1 MYEGII
7 VAIAVFI
14 ALAFVSYFGARYT
27 ASVNKPDALI
37 AIYVV
42 FLAIAQF
49 FATRLGEFD
58 FGVVMWV
65 AAGGIVVFP
74 FTLQL
79 TDMVNEKF
87 GRSEV
92 YRMIGIAFVTQ
103 VVMVVFLWI
112 ATIAVHHPTFEG
124 QTDPL
129 GPFALVPA
137 ITIASW
143 IAFLISENF
152 DAWVYDKVKRYFVDR
167 LGSDE
172 WYKYLWVRN
181 VFSDILSLG
190 LDSLIFTPLAFYIL
204 PQIIGPAHLVTPVD
218 LLVQIIIGQLM
229 TKWILG
235 LIDTP
240 FMYLTRWVYDR
251 HG

>member
-1 MYEGII
+1 MYEGYI

-14 ALAFVSYFGARYT
+14 ALGLVSYAGARYT
-27 ASVNKPDALI
+27 AHYDKPDALI
-37 AIYVV
+37 GFYVV

-58 FGVVMWV
+58 FGVFMWI
-65 AAGGIVVFP
+65 APCGIVVFP
-74 FTLQL
+74 FTLQI

-87 GRSEV
+87 GRREV
-92 YRMIGIAFVTQ
+92 YKMIAIAFVSQ
-103 VVMVVFLWI
+103 VLMVVFLAI
-112 ATIAVHHPTFEG
+112 ATITIHHPTFEG

-152 DAWVYDKVKRYFVDR
+152 DAWVYDKVKGYFEGRFD
-167 LGSDE
+167 SDE
-172 WYKYLWVRN
+172 WYKYLWIRN

-190 LDSLIFTPLAFYIL
+190 IDSLIFTPLAFLIL
-204 PQIIGPAHLVTPVD
+204 PNIIGPAHLVTGTA
-218 LLVQIIIGQLM
+218 LLVEIIIGQLA

-240 FMYLTRWVYDR
+240 FMYLTRWVYDNY
-251 HG
+251 